1 MSSYVYQDAQSADN
15 SVVVKV
21 RFTFNFAVSVPNGSP
36 YAILIDKITK
46 KLNLPSTAVTL
57 RYNAHKKQNKTDEL
71 VYCISEKVQDVIF
84 GFI

>member
-1 MSSYVYQDAQSADN
+1 MISDLNSIMSSHVYQGAQSADN

-57 RYNAHKKQNKTDEL
+57 RYNAHKKTK
-71 VYCISEKVQDVIF
+71 QDRLIGLLHF
-84 GFI
+84 